1 MIAQV
6 VRNLCG
12 GVDFPGQVPGVLD
25 YSAPD
30 KLWYGLPGVPNGWMF
45 ARGSITIIFGRSY
58 MNHSRTFIAAFAG
71 VVSMLALAP
80 FANVEGAQ
88 HKWKVQNLYAPGTTV
103 YKDFQAFAARVKEA
117 TKGEVEIETFPV
129 ATIVPQAEAL
139 DAIQAGL
146 LDGAAGTMA
155 YQGGKE
161 PAAAFWDMTAAY
173 DNPLHLLMWYRQ
185 GGGMEIMNKIAAKW
199 NAVFLG
205 PIILGLESIPS
216 KKPIRSIAD
225 FKGVKMRAPDG
236 IPAEIFS
243 MLGASVSVM
252 PGTEVYTALD
262 TGKIEATDWGTL
274 SVNDE
279 AGYNRIAP
287 YAIYPGI
294 HSMNS
299 VDFVLSKRKWNAL
312 SAEQKAIV
320 TVAVDEWSL
329 RTWMSQELEDRKAVS
344 RRDPATLI
352 QWGEKEKAE
361 LRKVA
366 QKVWLKWSTKSP
378 LAKEIYESQ
387 TKFLKSIGKL

>member
-1 MIAQV
+1 M
-6 VRNLCG
+6 NC
-12 GVDFPGQVPGVLD
+12 
-25 YSAPD
+25 S
-30 KLWYGLPGVPNGWMF
+30 WMNV
-45 ARGSITIIFGRSY
+45 AR
-58 MNHSRTFIAAFAG
+58 IAALLGAILAAAG
-71 VVSMLALAP
+71 TAQ
-80 FANVEGAQ
+80 ANQ
-88 HKWKVQNLYAPGTTV
+88 KWKVQNLYAPGTTV

-139 DAIQAGL
+139 DAIKAGL
-146 LDGAAGTMA
+146 LDGAVGTMA

-185 GGGMEIMNKIAAKW
+185 GGGMEIMNKISAKW
-199 NAVFLG
+199 DAVFLG
-205 PIILGLESIPS
+205 PVILGLESIPS
-216 KKPIRSIAD
+216 KRPIRSIAD

-243 MLGASVSVM
+243 TLGASVSVM

-299 VDFVLSKRKWNAL
+299 VDFVVSKRKWKAL
-312 SAEQKAIV
+312 TPDQQATV
-320 TVAVDEWSL
+320 TAAVDEWSL
-329 RTWMSQELEDRKAVS
+329 RTWMSQELEDRKAVAK
-344 RRDPATLI
+344 RDPATLI
-352 QWGEKEKAE
+352 PWGEKEKADF
-361 LRKVA
+361 RKIA
-366 QKVWLKWSTKSP
+366 EKVWAKWSKKSP

-387 TKFLKSIGKL
+387 AKFLKSIGKL

>member
-1 MIAQV
+1 MTW
-6 VRNLCG
+6 
-12 GVDFPGQVPGVLD
+12 
-25 YSAPD
+25 S
-30 KLWYGLPGVPNGWMF
+30 
-45 ARGSITIIFGRSY
+45 
-58 MNHSRTFIAAFAG
+58 SRTLTRCATFSFLVAFALN
-71 VVSMLALAP
+71 SPLAQ
-80 FANVEGAQ
+80 AQ
-88 HKWKVQNLYAPGTTV
+88 HKWKVQNLYSPSTSV
-103 YKDFQAFAARVKEA
+103 YKDFDAFAARVKEA
-117 TKGEVEIETFPV
+117 TNGQVEIQAFPV

-139 DAIQAGL
+139 DAIKAGL
-146 LDGAAGTMA
+146 LDGAVGTMA

-199 NAVFLG
+199 DAVFLG

-216 KKPIRSIAD
+216 KRPIRSIAD

-236 IPAEIFS
+236 IPAEIFAK
-243 MLGASVSVM
+243 LGASVSVM

-299 VDFVLSKRKWNAL
+299 MDFVLSKKKWNAL
-312 SAEQKAIV
+312 TAEQKAIV
-320 TVAVDEWSL
+320 TAAVDEWSL
-329 RTWMSQELEDRKAVS
+329 RTWMDQELDDRRAVAK
-344 RRDPATLI
+344 RDPKTLVP
-352 QWGEKEKAE
+352 WGEKEKAE
-361 LRKVA
+361 FR
-366 QKVWLKWSTKSP
+366 QISQQVWEKWSKKSK
-378 LAKEIYESQ
+378 LATEIYESQ
-387 TKFLKSIGKL
+387 LKFLKSLGKL

>member
-1 MIAQV
+1 MIRALTAAG
-6 VRNLCG
+6 RAAAFG
-12 GVDFPGQVPGVLD
+12 
-25 YSAPD
+25 
-30 KLWYGLPGVPNGWMF
+30 MF
-45 ARGSITIIFGRSY
+45 ATVI
-58 MNHSRTFIAAFAG
+58 
-71 VVSMLALAP
+71 ALAAAP
-80 FANVEGAQ
+80 AATAAQ
-88 HKWKVQNLYAPGTTV
+88 QKWKVQNLYGPNTSV

-117 TKGEVEIETFPV
+117 TKGEIEIEAFPV

-139 DAIQAGL
+139 DAIQAGV
-146 LDGAAGTMA
+146 LDGAVGTIA

-161 PAAAFWDMTAAY
+161 PAAAFWDLTAGY
-173 DNPLHLLMWYRQ
+173 DNPLHLMMWYRQ
-185 GGGMEIMNKIAAKW
+185 GGGMDIMNKIAGKW

-216 KKPIRSIAD
+216 KKPIHSIAD

-243 MLGASVSVM
+243 KLGASVSVM

-299 VDFVLSKRKWNAL
+299 MDFMLSKRRWNAL

-320 TVAVDEWSL
+320 LAAVDEWSM
-329 RTWMSQELEDRKAVS
+329 RTWMDQEREDRLAVAK
-344 RRDPATLI
+344 RNANTLI
-352 QWGEKEKAE
+352 AWGEKEKADF
-361 LRKVA
+361 RKVA
-366 QKVWLKWSTKSP
+366 QQVWEKWAKKSA

-387 TKFLKSIGKL
+387 LKFLKSLGKL

>member
-1 MIAQV
+1 
-6 VRNLCG
+6 
-12 GVDFPGQVPGVLD
+12 
-25 YSAPD
+25 
-30 KLWYGLPGVPNGWMF
+30 
-45 ARGSITIIFGRSY
+45 
-58 MNHSRTFIAAFAG
+58 
-71 VVSMLALAP
+71 
-80 FANVEGAQ
+80 
-88 HKWKVQNLYAPGTTV
+88 
-103 YKDFQAFAARVKEA
+103 
-117 TKGEVEIETFPV
+117 V

-139 DAIQAGL
+139 DAIKAGL
-146 LDGAAGTMA
+146 LDGAVGTMA

-199 NAVFLG
+199 DAVFLG

-216 KKPIRSIAD
+216 KKPLHSIAD

-236 IPAEIFS
+236 IPAEIFAK
-243 MLGASVSVM
+243 LGASVSVM

-299 VDFVLSKRKWNAL
+299 VDFVVSKRKWNAL
-312 SAEQKAIV
+312 TAEQKAIV
-320 TVAVDEWSL
+320 TAAVDEWCL
-329 RTWMSQELEDRKAVS
+329 RTWMDQELEDRRALAK
-344 RRDPATLI
+344 RDPKTLI
-352 QWGEKEKAE
+352 PWGEKEKADF
-361 LRKVA
+361 RKVS
-366 QKVWLKWSTKSP
+366 QGVWEKWSKKSP

-387 TKFLKSIGKL
+387 VKFLKSLGKL

>member
-1 MIAQV
+1 MIRSLRRVTRPWRLLAV
-6 VRNLCG
+6 VALTLAG
-12 GVDFPGQVPGVLD
+12 TAMP
-25 YSAPD
+25 
-30 KLWYGLPGVPNGWMF
+30 
-45 ARGSITIIFGRSY
+45 
-58 MNHSRTFIAAFAG
+58 AA
-71 VVSMLALAP
+71 
-80 FANVEGAQ
+80 AQ
-88 HKWKVQNLYAPGTTV
+88 HKWKVQNLYGPNTTV
-103 YKDFQAFAARVKEA
+103 YKDFQVFAARVKEA
-117 TKGEVEIETFPV
+117 TNGAVDIQPFPV

-139 DAIQAGL
+139 DAIKAGL
-146 LDGAAGTMA
+146 LDGAVGTMA

-161 PAAAFWDMTAAY
+161 PAAAFWDLTAGY
-173 DNPLHLLMWYRQ
+173 DNPLHLMMWYRQ
-185 GGGMEIMNKIAAKW
+185 GGGNEVMNKIAAKW

-205 PIILGLESIPS
+205 PVILGLESIPS

-236 IPAEIFS
+236 IPAEIFAK
-243 MLGASVSVM
+243 LGASVSVM

-299 VDFVLSKRKWNAL
+299 VDFVLSKRKWDAL
-312 SAEQKAIV
+312 SPQQKAIV
-320 TVAVDEWSL
+320 LAAVDEWSL
-329 RTWMSQELEDRKAVS
+329 RTWMDQEQDDRKAAAK
-344 RRDPATLI
+344 RDPSTLV

-361 LRKVA
+361 FRKVA
-366 QKVWLKWSTKSP
+366 EQVWEKWSKKSP

-387 TKFLKSIGKL
+387 AKFLKSIGKL

>member
-1 MIAQV
+1 MIRSLRRVTRPWSLLAV
-6 VRNLCG
+6 VG
-12 GVDFPGQVPGVLD
+12 
-25 YSAPD
+25 
-30 KLWYGLPGVPNGWMF
+30 
-45 ARGSITIIFGRSY
+45 
-58 MNHSRTFIAAFAG
+58 
-71 VVSMLALAP
+71 LALAGTAMP
-80 FANVEGAQ
+80 AAAQ
-88 HKWKVQNLYAPGTTV
+88 HKWKVQNLYGPNTTV
-103 YKDFQAFAARVKEA
+103 YKDFQVFAARIKEA
-117 TKGEVEIETFPV
+117 TSGAVDIQPFPV

-139 DAIQAGL
+139 DAIKAGL
-146 LDGAAGTMA
+146 LDGAVGTMA

-161 PAAAFWDMTAAY
+161 PAAAFWDLTAGY
-173 DNPLHLLMWYRQ
+173 DNPLHLMMWYRQ
-185 GGGMEIMNKIAAKW
+185 GGGNEVMNKIAAKW

-205 PIILGLESIPS
+205 PVILGLESIPS

-236 IPAEIFS
+236 IPAEIFAK
-243 MLGASVSVM
+243 LGASVSVM

-299 VDFVLSKRKWNAL
+299 VDFVLSKRKWDAL
-312 SAEQKAIV
+312 SPQQKAIV
-320 TVAVDEWSL
+320 LTAVDEWSL
-329 RTWMSQELEDRKAVS
+329 RTWMDQEQDDRKAAAK
-344 RRDPATLI
+344 RDPSTLV

-361 LRKVA
+361 FRKVA
-366 QKVWLKWSTKSP
+366 EQVWEKWSKKSP

-387 TKFLKSIGKL
+387 VKFLKSIGKL

>member
-1 MIAQV
+1 ML
-6 VRNLCG
+6 RTL
-12 GVDFPGQVPGVLD
+12 
-25 YSAPD
+25 
-30 KLWYGLPGVPNGWMF
+30 KLVNVCAAFTLL
-45 ARGSITIIFGRSY
+45 AGSIQSATV
-58 MNHSRTFIAAFAG
+58 NAT
-71 VVSMLALAP
+71 
-80 FANVEGAQ
+80 E
-88 HKWKVQNLYAPGTTV
+88 HKWKVQNLYGPNTTV
-103 YKDFQAFAARVKEA
+103 YKDFQAFTARVREA
-117 TKGEVEIETFPV
+117 TKGEVDIQAFPV

-139 DAIQAGL
+139 DAIKAGL
-146 LDGAAGTMA
+146 LDGAVGTMA

-199 NAVFLG
+199 DAVSLG

-216 KKPIRSIAD
+216 KKPIHSIAE

-236 IPAEIFS
+236 IPAEIFAK
-243 MLGASVSVM
+243 LGASVSVM

-299 VDFVLSKRKWNAL
+299 VDFVISKRKWNAL
-312 SAEQKAIV
+312 SAEQKAVV
-320 TVAVDEWSL
+320 TAAVDEWCL
-329 RTWMSQELEDRKAVS
+329 RTWMDQELEDRRAIAK
-344 RRDPATLI
+344 RDPKTLVP
-352 QWGEKEKAE
+352 WGEKEKAE
-361 LRKVA
+361 FRMVS
-366 QKVWLKWSTKSP
+366 QSVWEKWSKKSP

-387 TKFLKSIGKL
+387 VKFLKSIGKL

>member
-1 MIAQV
+1 MIRSSRRLAI
-6 VRNLCG
+6 
-12 GVDFPGQVPGVLD
+12 
-25 YSAPD
+25 
-30 KLWYGLPGVPNGWMF
+30 F
-45 ARGSITIIFGRSY
+45 ATLA
-58 MNHSRTFIAAFAG
+58 IAAG
-71 VVSMLALAP
+71 IALPA
-80 FANVEGAQ
+80 AAEGQ
-88 HKWKVQNLYAPGTTV
+88 HRWKVQNLYGPSTTV

-117 TKGEVEIETFPV
+117 TKGEVDIQPFPV

-139 DAIQAGL
+139 DAIKAGL
-146 LDGAAGTMA
+146 LDGAVGTIA

-161 PAAAFWDMTAAY
+161 PAAAFWDLTAGY
-173 DNPLHLLMWYRQ
+173 DNPLHLIMWYRQ

-199 NAVFLG
+199 DGVFLG
-205 PIILGLESIPS
+205 PVMLGQESIPS

-236 IPAEIFS
+236 IPAEIFA

-299 VDFVLSKRKWNAL
+299 IDFVVAKRKWNAL

-320 TVAVDEWSL
+320 TAAVDEWSL
-329 RTWMSQELEDRKAVS
+329 HTWMDQELEDRKAVAK
-344 RRDPATLI
+344 RDPKTLV

-361 LRKVA
+361 FRQVARKV
-366 QKVWLKWSTKSP
+366 WEKWSKKSP
-378 LAKEIYESQ
+378 LATEIYESQ
-387 TKFLKSIGKL
+387 LKFLKSIGKL